1 MDLETLA
8 GAGRAP
14 PPAPLAQGPS
24 PQSTVNL
31 RDPPRQDF
39 TVRYGTCIRFIRDLA
54 SRPSHPKRTLRSVA
68 VSPSCQNNAVA
79 AVASCRKPLAV
90 AVFAVNR

>member
-31 RDPPRQDF
+31 RDPLRQTLYS
-39 TVRYGTCIRFIRDLA
+39 TVRYMHTLHPGSGIASLPSEKNPKIGRCITLV
-54 SRPSHPKRTLRSVA
+54 PKQCSGGGGV
-68 VSPSCQNNAVA
+68 VS
-79 AVASCRKPLAV
+79 
-90 AVFAVNR
+90 